1 MGWDDTLDFMNSV
14 VDGASSRAPGN
25 KSSPKRIKKKINLV
39 RWRIAFSA
47 SSRGVLFPDVALQV
61 EGIRTDDGE
70 NWTSSEVLS
79 VELPRTIHTA
89 NTIYELVGK
98 VDARVSLERKK
109 TRYYCSISR

>member
-14 VDGASSRAPGN
+14 VDGATKNRAPAH
-25 KSSPKRIKKKINLV
+25 KSPLKRAKKMINLV

-47 SSRGVLFPDVALQV
+47 SSRGVLFPDVALQI

-89 NTIYELVGK
+89 NTTYELIGK
-98 VDARVSLERKK
+98 VDTRVSLESKK
-109 TRYYCSISR
+109 